1 MYALTTPQQNIWNLQ
16 QFYGSTSISN
26 NCGAMFFHFK
36 CDHHMLNRAI
46 NKLIELQSGMRLRFT
61 EKSGKPVQYVADF
74 VEEVF
79 PSKFFEDQASF
90 ESFAE
95 EFAKEPIP
103 LINSQMYRFVIFDIE
118 GQSGILLNASHMITD
133 GWSFGIIPN
142 TLANWCRAFAE
153 GTTLDE
159 KAYSYLTFIES
170 EQKYFESE
178 RYRKD
183 QAYWTEQY
191 PTRPE
196 LSSIKPASAPVHT
209 PNAKRYTTV
218 VPPPLSSAINS
229 FYAEKNIS
237 QAALFEAAI
246 IAYLAKINPEH
257 KAITIGVP
265 VLNRSGAA
273 EKKAIGMCISTTPLT
288 VPVSTD
294 ITAEDLCRSVGS
306 CQFKLFRHQ
315 RFPYSHILQ
324 DLHERYDFSGNLYD
338 VIVSYQNARSNTDT
352 TTQWFSNGYSEVGME
367 FHIDN
372 RDGADCYTLN
382 IDYQTELFGQ
392 VEEIELL
399 IKRILSIVEQIIRD
413 PAAKLEDLSMLTDEE
428 RQLVIENFNRTE
440 VPFAREKC
448 VHEFFAAQAIQ
459 SPNKTALVFENKAF
473 TYRMLDEMS
482 NSLARHLRTKGIG
495 LGSIVPIIS
504 KRSWHVIVA
513 MLGILKAGGAYMP
526 VDPTYPKDRVDYMFE
541 TAQCSLALTY
551 GYSESLDIEAVAL
564 DDFDFTVDTA
574 PLENLNSPEDLCYI
588 IFTSGSTGKPKGV
601 SLCHRNVA
609 NYAADNEHNVCR
621 SIIKAQSQSIVSV
634 TNIIFDIFVTESLL
648 PLMNGICIY
657 FANDDQVFSQKKLA
671 DLICSNEIDVI
682 QTTPTKM
689 RSYIL
694 DRQNVGYLKNLKAIS
709 LGGEAMPTDLYQEL
723 RSMTDAKIFN
733 IYGPAETTVWST
745 IKQVGELP
753 ITVGKP
759 IANTQVYILDAKR
772 KPLPIGV
779 AGELCIAGDGV
790 GKGYLNRPELTAEK
804 FIPNPFIPG
813 TTMYCTGD
821 LARWRADGEI
831 EYLGRIDTQV
841 KIRGLRIEL
850 GEIESVMSQFDSIQ
864 LVAVTDKKDETGRQY
879 LVGYYTAEGE
889 IDEKALR
896 HLLNSK
902 LPKYMVPNYFVH
914 LDTMPMT
921 ASGKTDRKNLPTP
934 EFTIAEREYVA
945 PETPLEAAL
954 CDLLACLFQME
965 QIGVTDDFFELGGDS
980 LRAIEYVAL
989 VHNEGITI
997 ALQNVFDYPTVRQLA
1012 QFINE
1017 GKQGRVT
1024 FSSDDLKK
1032 YEPLLS
1038 ANVIDESFIPV
1049 RKELGNVFLTGA
1061 TGFLGSHI
1069 LDQLM
1074 KESSGKVY
1082 CLVRGGMERLEPT
1095 IHYYFG
1101 DAYANEIGKRIF
1113 AIDGDITNETLM
1125 DLLPDDIQTVIH
1137 SAATV
1142 KHYGPYD
1149 YFHGVN
1155 VQGTKNV
1162 LACARKAGAKMIH
1175 VSTLSV
1181 SGNSLV
1187 DIFDMYRASEPTD
1200 FTETSLYIEQPL
1212 DNVYIHSKFEAE
1224 LAVLDAALD
1233 GLEAKIVRVGNLT
1246 NRASDFKFQPNYQSN
1261 AFLNRVKAALELG
1274 CLPDYLIPLYAEFSP
1289 IDQTAEGI
1297 VKIAQYADRQTVFH
1311 LNSHKNLYFDRM
1323 VTLMNDLGIP
1333 LEIVDGDAFTAKLQK
1348 LSGDE
1353 KLGYIYE
1360 AFQNDLDESG
1370 KLVYDSNIH
1379 ILNAFT
1385 VWFMRKLGFE
1395 WAEIDYDYVKGYVD
1409 YFRKLRYLNV

>member
-1 MYALTTPQQNIWNLQ
+1 MYTLTTPQQNIWNLQ

-26 NCGAMFFHFK
+26 NCGAMFFQFK
-36 CDHHMLNRAI
+36 GDHLLMNRAI

-61 EKSGKPVQYVADF
+61 EENGKPVQYVADF
-74 VEEVF
+74 VEETF
-79 PSKFFEDQASF
+79 PSKYFADRASF

-103 LINSQMYRFVIFDIE
+103 LIDSQMYRFVIFDVE

-133 GWSFGIIPN
+133 GWSFGLIIN
-142 TLANWCRAFAE
+142 TLANWYNALAM
-153 GTTLDE
+153 GTVLDTKE
-159 KAYSYLTFIES
+159 YSYLTIIES

-178 RYRKD
+178 RYGKD
-183 QAYWTEQY
+183 QAYWAAQY
-191 PTRPE
+191 PARPE
-196 LSSIKPASAPVHT
+196 LSSIKPNSAPAHT
-209 PNAKRYTTV
+209 PNAKRHTTLV
-218 VPPPLSSAINS
+218 SPALSRSIND
-229 FYAEKNIS
+229 FYKEKNIS

-257 KAITIGVP
+257 RAVTIGVP

-273 EKKAIGMCISTTPLT
+273 EKKAVGMCISTTPLT

-294 ITAEDLCRSVGS
+294 ITAENLCRTISS

-315 RFPYSHILQ
+315 RFPYSHILR

-338 VIVSYQNARSNTDT
+338 VIVSYQNAKSNTDT
-352 TTQWFSNGYSEVGME
+352 TTQWFSNGYSEVGLE

-382 IDYQTELFGQ
+382 IDYQTELFSH

-399 IKRILSIVEQIIRD
+399 VKRILSIAEQIIRD
-413 PAAKLEDLSMLTDEE
+413 PAAKLEDLSILTEDE
-428 RQLVIENFNRTE
+428 RRLVIEDFNRTE
-440 VPFAREKC
+440 VPFARDKC
-448 VHEFFAAQAIQ
+448 VHELFTAQAKQ
-459 SPNKTALVFENKAF
+459 FPEKTALVFENKTF

-482 NSLARHLRTKGIG
+482 NSLAHNLRNNGIAP
-495 LGSIVPIIS
+495 GSIVPIIS

-551 GYSESLDIEAVAL
+551 GYGDSLDIEAIAL
-564 DDFDFTVDTA
+564 ENFDFSADITPVD
-574 PLENLNSPEDLCYI
+574 NRNDPEDLCYI

-601 SLCHRNVA
+601 SLCHRNVV
-609 NYAADNEHNVCR
+609 NYAADNEYNVCGN
-621 SIIKAQSQSIVSV
+621 IIKAQAQSIVSV

-657 FANDDQVFSQKKLA
+657 FADDDQVFSQKKLG
-671 DLICSNEIDVI
+671 DLISSNEIDVI

-694 DRQNVGYLKNLKAIS
+694 DKQNVGYLKKLKSII
-709 LGGEAMPTDLYQEL
+709 LGGEALPTDLYLEL
-723 RSMTDAKIFN
+723 CGMTDAKIFN

-745 IKQVGELP
+745 NTCVDSPQ
-753 ITVGKP
+753 ITIGTP
-759 IANTQVYILDAKR
+759 IANTQIYILDVKR
-772 KPLPIGV
+772 NPLPIGV
-779 AGELCIAGDGV
+779 AGELCISGDGV
-790 GKGYLNRPELTAEK
+790 GKGYLNRLELTAEK
-804 FIPNPFIPG
+804 FVPNPFIPG

-821 LARWRADGEI
+821 LARWRMDGEI

-850 GEIESVMSQFDSIQ
+850 GEIESVMSQFDGIQ
-864 LVAVTDKKDETGRQY
+864 LAAVTDKKDDTGRQY
-879 LVGYYTAEGE
+879 LVGYYTADGE
-889 IDEKALR
+889 IDEKELR
-896 HLLNSK
+896 HLLNAK

-914 LDTMPMT
+914 LDAMPMT

-945 PETPLEAAL
+945 PETPLEIAL
-954 CDLLACLFQME
+954 CDILANLFQVD
-965 QIGVTDDFFELGGDS
+965 QISVTDDFFELGGDS

-989 VHNEGITI
+989 LHNEGITI

-1024 FSSDDLKK
+1024 YSSDDFKK
-1032 YEPLLS
+1032 YEALLS
-1038 ANVIDESFIPV
+1038 SNVIDEAFVPV

-1074 KESSGKVY
+1074 KEGSGKVW

-1095 IHYYFG
+1095 IRYYFG
-1101 DAYANEIGKRIF
+1101 DTYNKEIGKRIF
-1113 AIDGDITNETLM
+1113 AIDGDITNDSLA

-1155 VQGTKNV
+1155 VQGTRNV

-1224 LAVLDAALD
+1224 LAVLDAALE
-1233 GLEAKIVRVGNLT
+1233 GLESKIVRVGNLT

-1261 AFLNRVKAALELG
+1261 AFLNRVRAVLELG

-1333 LEIVDGDAFTAKLQK
+1333 LEVVDGDAFTAKLQK

-1353 KLGYIYE
+1353 KQGYIYE
-1360 AFQNDLDESG
+1360 AFQNDLDENG

-1379 ILNAFT
+1379 ILNEFT
-1385 VWFMRKLGFE
+1385 VWFMGKLGFD
-1395 WAEIDYDYVKGYVD
+1395 WTDIDYDYVKGYVD
-1409 YFRKLRYLNV
+1409 YFRKLGYLNV